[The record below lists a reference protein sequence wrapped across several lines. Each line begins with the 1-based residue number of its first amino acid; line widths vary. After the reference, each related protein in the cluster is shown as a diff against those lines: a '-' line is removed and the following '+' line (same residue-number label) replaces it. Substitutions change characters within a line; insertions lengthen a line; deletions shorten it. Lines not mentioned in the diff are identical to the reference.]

1 MVESSSNDGSDA
13 QSHSDDDAATNST
26 ATNGA
31 SAMSPSDNG
40 GRRSQNRRN
49 NDNDTT
55 SATISRSGQATTN
68 HNTGHHQQGNGDGG
82 GRLGGAG
89 STSARFSSPNN
100 TSKRLIDSPASA
112 AGTGS
117 TCSLST
123 AASHGLG
130 LGSISGGGGGAAG
143 AMLGGGSMA
152 VGTLTVNEHTPG
164 RGGMHL
170 NSRHGK
176 NQQSRQERRALRR
189 RQRRG
194 NRNQWNQTP
203 TAVLRQLQTMS
214 ATLGV
219 SFGLFLLFYL
229 NLPALLFLMTTLAIG
244 ALTAMIGYQYL
255 ILQYNAVLASGGFIQ
270 FLPEGVQESLR
281 DALEG
286 TTLHEWMTD
295 PAFFM
300 EYRYLL
306 LYYIPGLDADQLNAL
321 VDRLPERHRR
331 VLRRPG
337 YMSSMT
343 PASVRRVLI
352 ADDDGEDDGGLG
364 NNAATLQALPG
375 PSSGE
380 NSSIGLNDR
389 TRRQLFEDDGGT
401 DVGDEN
407 VDNAD
412 AQYEPSTTELWADI
426 AATITSVL
434 QGSAVGQATLGAIQ
448 EEDDDGGSNDA
459 GSLVIERLPSDGG
472 SSDDDESV
480 PARQLEDSIPPTVTT
495 MARQAAM
502 PQTPPPSQSAA
513 EEQQIEGEILNDA
526 AAEMSRH
533 YVNAAVSTARDVF
546 ADAVEFLAP
555 GVVRLGLGTSIV
567 SGFGLFGSYYINFVR
582 GHPLGWQRPL
592 PRLTGDGPSG
602 GGSSSSDG
610 IAGDQGETISASAR
624 FVTYGLLSSAFLG
637 GASAGLMLLLRNGVR
652 RSIAAERAKIED
664 EGEGKRSK
672 GDKNG

>member
-1 MVESSSNDGSDA
+1 MVESSSSDGSDS
-13 QSHSDDDAATNST
+13 QNHSDDDAATN
-26 ATNGA
+26 GA
-31 SAMSPSDNG
+31 SVTGPSNNG
-40 GRRSQNRRN
+40 GRRSHNRRN
-49 NDNDTT
+49 GND
-55 SATISRSGQATTN
+55 AGISRSGQATTN
-68 HNTGHHQQGNGDGG
+68 HNAGHHRQGNADGG
-82 GRLGGAG
+82 GRLGGTG
-89 STSARFSSPNN
+89 SNSARLSRPTTN
-100 TSKRLIDSPASA
+100 KRLIDSPASA

-130 LGSISGGGGGAAG
+130 VGSISGSGGGAAG
-143 AMLGGGSMA
+143 AILGGRSMA
-152 VGTLTVNEHTPG
+152 VGTLSANEHTPG
-164 RGGMHL
+164 RGGMNL

-176 NQQSRQERRALRR
+176 HHQSRQERRALRR

-194 NRNQWNQTP
+194 NRNQRNQTP
-203 TAVLRQLQTMS
+203 TAVLRQLQAMS
-214 ATLGV
+214 STLGV

-229 NLPALLFLMTTLAIG
+229 NLPALFFLMTTLAVG

-255 ILQYNAVLASGGFIQ
+255 ILQYNAVLSSGGFIQ

-286 TTLHEWMTD
+286 TTLHQWMTD

-300 EYRYLL
+300 EYRYLA
-306 LYYIPGLDADQLNAL
+306 LYFIPGLDADQLNAL

-337 YMSSMT
+337 YMSSVT

-364 NNAATLQALPG
+364 DNAATFQALPG

-389 TRRQLFEDDGGT
+389 TSRQLFEDDDGGT

-407 VDNAD
+407 VNNAD
-412 AQYEPSTTELWADI
+412 TQYEPSTTELWADI

-448 EEDDDGGSNDA
+448 EEDDDCASSDA

-480 PARQLEDSIPPTVTT
+480 PTGQLENSIPPTVTT
-495 MARQAAM
+495 MARQTAM
-502 PQTPPPSQSAA
+502 PQTPPPSQSAE
-513 EEQQIEGEILNDA
+513 EEQQIEGDILSDA

-533 YVNAAVSTARDVF
+533 YLNAAASTARDAF
-546 ADAVEFLAP
+546 DGAVEFLTP
-555 GVVRLGLGTSIV
+555 GVVRLGLGTSIF

-582 GHPLGWQRPL
+582 GHPLGWRRPL
-592 PRLTGDGPSG
+592 PRLTGNAPSG

-610 IAGDQGETISASAR
+610 IAGDQGDTISETAR

-637 GASAGLMLLLRNGVR
+637 GATAGLMLLLRNAVR
-652 RSIAAERAKIED
+652 RSNAAERAKI

-672 GDKNG
+672 GGKNG